1 MPLRQAG
8 CAAPPADGTR
18 TYDFA
23 ASVLAC
29 CVTSGDHQRADAWIV
44 VVDAESPQ
52 VEVPRQY
59 VKDGHDPQRQ
69 PHRHHLAQDGQRM
82 AGVQCALC
90 GVTRAVRVPMKAVL
104 GIYARE
110 TGQGMIFNESD
121 LTPEPPNGKPP
132 PASPPEE
139 GRRPHLKVVK

>member
-1 MPLRQAG
+1 MRI
-8 CAAPPADGTR
+8 R
-18 TYDFA
+18 
-23 ASVLAC
+23 
-29 CVTSGDHQRADAWIV
+29 
-44 VVDAESPQ
+44 Q

-59 VKDGHDPQRQ
+59 V
-69 PHRHHLAQDGQRM
+69 QDGKIILNVSHTATTSLKMGNEWLEFSARF
-82 AGVQCALC
+82 A